1 MKNFSH
7 LLIGTV
13 LSAVIVS
20 AASLSPVGASCA
32 EEGAERT
39 PDFRVA
45 EDGSDCTAIGRPG

>member
-13 LSAVIVS
+13 LSAFIVS
-20 AASLSPVGASCA
+20 AASLSPVGAFCA